1 MTFSLLSLVMVLIGT
16 AAVCGGIPFIV
27 SCFAR
32 KRWPKLGE
40 VRQILLA
47 TLLIP
52 TLSAALTAWALFET
66 YQEALAS
73 SEDGYQLVMFTWMLL
88 GGFLIA
94 VGLPLGFV
102 AGRVARRRAT
112 T

>member
-1 MTFSLLSLVMVLIGT
+1 MSYSLFGLVLVSAGT
-16 AAVCGGIPFIV
+16 GIICGGIPFII
-27 SCFAR
+27 SCLSR
-32 KRWPKLGE
+32 RLWPELGE

-52 TLSAALTAWALFET
+52 TLSATLSAWALFQT

-73 SEDGYQLVMFTWMLL
+73 SEDGYQLLMFTWMLL

-94 VGLPLGFV
+94 VGLPLGFI
-102 AGRVARRRAT
+102 AGRLARRWST